1 MQNKEQSALLVHR
14 ENYEV
19 PKGQEQVVHYKIA
32 KLDAH
37 GKVLEPARICHDEPK
52 LFETVLKRNL
62 EILGYTVEILHHPEG
77 RYSSVKIETTEEK
90 LALKDLEIQKL
101 KEQVAQKEGGNAL
114 SEKDA
119 EIERLKA
126 ELAKAKEENKPE
138 GAKPEVEKAPKAPKE
153 PKAPKGGKKETK

>member
-32 KLDAH
+32 KLDSK
-37 GKVLEPARICHDEPK
+37 GKIIEPARICHDEPK

-62 EILGYTVEILHHPEG
+62 ELMGYTVEILHHPQE
-77 RYSSVKIETTEEK
+77 RYSSMRIETAEEK
-90 LALKDLEIQKL
+90 LMQKDLEIAAL
-101 KEQVAQKEGGNAL
+101 KEQVAQKGGDTL

-126 ELAKAKEENKPE
+126 EIAKMKADKKPTQ
-138 GAKPEVEKAPKAPKE
+138 KA
-153 PKAPKGGKKETK
+153 KKETKEKEA

>member
-1 MQNKEQSALLVHR
+1 MQNKEQQALLVHR

-62 EILGYTVEILHHPEG
+62 EILGYTVEILHHPDG
-77 RYSSVKIETTEEK
+77 RYSSVKIETAEEK

-101 KEQVAQKEGGNAL
+101 KEQVAQKEGNAL

-126 ELAKAKEENKPE
+126 ELAKAKAEKKAEKPTKP
-138 GAKPEVEKAPKAPKE
+138 AKEAKE
-153 PKAPKGGKKETK
+153 GKKETKEKKEA

>member
-62 EILGYTVEILHHPEG
+62 EILGYTVEILHHPDG
-77 RYSSVKIETTEEK
+77 RYSSVKIETAEEK

-101 KEQVAQKEGGNAL
+101 KEQVAQKEGNAL

-138 GAKPEVEKAPKAPKE
+138 GEKPEGEKAPKAPKE

>member
-32 KLDAH
+32 KLDSN
-37 GKVLEPARICHDEPK
+37 GKVLEPARIVKDEPK

-62 EILGYTVEILHHPEG
+62 ELMGYTVEILHHPEG

-101 KEQVAQKEGGNAL
+101 KEQVAQKEGNAL

-126 ELAKAKEENKPE
+126 ELAKAK
-138 GAKPEVEKAPKAPKE
+138 AKEEKAKEDKAKAKE
-153 PKAPKGGKKETK
+153 EKAKAKDGKKETKEKEA

>member
-37 GKVLEPARICHDEPK
+37 GKVLEPARIVKDEPK

-62 EILGYTVEILHHPEG
+62 ELMGYTVEILHHPEG

-101 KEQVAQKEGGNAL
+101 KEQVAQKGEDNAL

-126 ELAKAKEENKPE
+126 ELAKAKAEKPAKEEK
-138 GAKPEVEKAPKAPKE
+138 
-153 PKAPKGGKKETK
+153 PKAPKGGKKETKEKEA

>member
-32 KLDAH
+32 KLDSN
-37 GKVLEPARICHDEPK
+37 GKVLEPARIVKDEPK

-62 EILGYTVEILHHPEG
+62 ELMGYTVEILHHPLDK
-77 RYSSVKIETTEEK
+77 YSSVKIETTEEK

-101 KEQVAQKEGGNAL
+101 KEQVAQKEGNAL

-126 ELAKAKEENKPE
+126 ELAKAK
-138 GAKPEVEKAPKAPKE
+138 AKD
-153 PKAPKGGKKETK
+153 GKKETKEKEA

>member
-32 KLDAH
+32 KLDSN
-37 GKVLEPARICHDEPK
+37 GKVLEPARIVKDEPK

-62 EILGYTVEILHHPEG
+62 ELMGYTVEILHHPLDK
-77 RYSSVKIETTEEK
+77 YSSVKIETTEEK

-101 KEQVAQKEGGNAL
+101 KEQVAQKEGNAL

-126 ELAKAKEENKPE
+126 ELAKAK
-138 GAKPEVEKAPKAPKE
+138 AKEEKAKEDKAKAKE
-153 PKAPKGGKKETK
+153 EKAKAKDGKKETKEKEA

>member
-32 KLDAH
+32 KLDSN
-37 GKVLEPARICHDEPK
+37 GKVLEPARIVKDESK

-62 EILGYTVEILHHPEG
+62 ELMGYTVEILHHPEG

-101 KEQVAQKEGGNAL
+101 KEQVAQKEGNAL

-126 ELAKAKEENKPE
+126 ELAKAK
-138 GAKPEVEKAPKAPKE
+138 AKEEKAKEDKAKAKE
-153 PKAPKGGKKETK
+153 EKAKAKDGKKETKEKEA

>member
-1 MQNKEQSALLVHR
+1 MQNKEQQALLVHR

-62 EILGYTVEILHHPEG
+62 EILGYTVEILHHPDS
-77 RYSSVKIETTEEK
+77 RYSSVKIETAEEK

-101 KEQVAQKEGGNAL
+101 KEQVAQKEGNPL

-126 ELAKAKEENKPE
+126 ELAKAKAEKKAEKPTKP
-138 GAKPEVEKAPKAPKE
+138 AKEAKE
-153 PKAPKGGKKETK
+153 GKKETKEKKEA

>member
-62 EILGYTVEILHHPEG
+62 ELMGYTVEILHHPLDK
-77 RYSSVKIETTEEK
+77 YSSVKIETAEEK

-101 KEQVAQKEGGNAL
+101 KEQVAQKEGNAL

-126 ELAKAKEENKPE
+126 ELAKAK
-138 GAKPEVEKAPKAPKE
+138 AKEEKAKEDKAKAKE
-153 PKAPKGGKKETK
+153 EKAKAKDGKKETKEKEA